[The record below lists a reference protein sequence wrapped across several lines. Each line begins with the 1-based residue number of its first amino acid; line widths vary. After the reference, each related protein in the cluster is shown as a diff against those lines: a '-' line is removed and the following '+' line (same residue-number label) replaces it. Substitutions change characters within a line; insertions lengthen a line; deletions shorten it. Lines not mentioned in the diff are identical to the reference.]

1 MIEEAQKNRPDGQNK
16 AQNGSQNSAGKSG
29 SNREHSSDSAYLD
42 RLQFRPELRKTWLN
56 FFVSNFRVV
65 VLMIVM
71 ISAWG
76 LYSFANLPRESNPEV
91 KIPIAIVTTVYP
103 GASPS
108 DVEQFVTKKIETQL
122 SGLKG
127 LDTLT
132 SNSYN
137 SLSSITVQ
145 FNADADIQSS
155 IQLLRNAVDQAKPD
169 ISTDAKDPVVSE
181 ISLDDMPVWSIS
193 LSGPYDAFTLR
204 KDAEDIQTELEK
216 IPGVRQVDV
225 AGGDEQ
231 EFEVAYKPDRLL
243 FYGISIAT
251 ANNAILAANAAIPA
265 GNFESGSFV
274 VPIRSDESLNTVA
287 DIEAVPVSHTSDGS
301 IITLNDIATVSEK
314 AVKKTTLSR
323 LSIAGAPPKN
333 AVTLSLVKRQGAS
346 VIDTVAT
353 ARATVD
359 RMVKA
364 LPPGITYSAVGNDQ
378 AKEIDKSF
386 TQLSDDFL
394 LTVLLVGIILFLI
407 VGLKEAFVAGLAIP
421 LVFFVTFGC
430 LLLLGISL
438 NFLSLFSLILALGL
452 LVDDAIVVV
461 SATKQ
466 YLNTGK
472 FTPEEAVLLVL
483 NDFKWVLTTTTLAT
497 VWAFLPLLFATG
509 IIGQYLK
516 SIPVTVSITLVAS
529 LLIALMIN
537 HPLAA
542 VLERIRLTRRFFF
555 IIEALLIGISAI
567 LFYAGGTISI
577 IAGVILIAIEAYLI
591 WWYEKGGKPT
601 LIENRKKMDDEWE
614 SDDLIKEKLRQQG
627 SREHEAFSGRLIHG
641 IVNFHRFL
649 PVYERSFR
657 HYILDK
663 KRRRRVLGAV
673 ILLFIVSVA
682 LVPLGFV
689 KSVFFPIQD
698 SDYVYIDMRT
708 PVGTNLTETSN
719 RVQSVETK
727 LLGYKDIANF
737 STEIGAASP
746 NSGSFGSGAGSASN
760 LASISIIMKDGHKV
774 KSYDFADKLR
784 ADLASTTGV
793 EVNVSTLAGG
803 PPAGAAFE
811 AHIAGDDLDKLS
823 GIVRDLKPMLAS
835 IPGVVNV
842 SVSQKESV
850 PEYTFEL
857 DPAAMEQNS
866 LNAAVVGSALRTA
879 ISGIELTKIV
889 EGDKEIQL
897 VATFDQSAL
906 PDLSAIQNLQIL
918 NTQGQPVFLKDVSV
932 IQLKPAVDV
941 ITRIDQKRTI
951 ILSAGTDSR
960 TNGQAVLAAF
970 EKKLASYA
978 MPAGYSITYGGENQQ
993 NAESVASVL
1002 RAMLIALILIVATL
1016 VIQFNSFRKAL
1027 IVLVPIPLA
1036 LIGVFIGMAV
1046 FNVPLSFPGLIGILA
1061 LFGIVVK
1068 NAIILV
1074 DKINLNIRFG
1084 IKFEDA
1090 IADAGKSRLEA
1101 IFITSI
1107 CTIIGILPVT
1117 LSNELWRSLGGAVI
1131 FGLTLSS
1138 FLTLYIVPAFFLV
1151 LVKDKKQH
1159 F

>member
-1 MIEEAQKNRPDGQNK
+1 MNNH
-16 AQNGSQNSAGKSG
+16 
-29 SNREHSSDSAYLD
+29 EHSSDSKYLE
-42 RLQFRPELRKTWLN
+42 RLEFKPELRTTWLN
-56 FFVSNFRVV
+56 FFVTNFRVV
-65 VLMIVM
+65 VLLILMIT
-71 ISAWG
+71 AWG
-76 LYSFANLPRESNPEV
+76 LYSFFNLPRESSPEI

-108 DVEQFVTKKIETQL
+108 DVEQFVTKKIETEL

-127 LDTLT
+127 LNKLT

-137 SLSSITVQ
+137 SISAITVE
-145 FNADADIQSS
+145 FNANADIESS
-155 IQLLRNAVDQAKPD
+155 IQLLRNSVDKAKPN
-169 ISTDAKDPVVSE
+169 ISTDAKDPIVSE

-193 LSGPYDAFTLR
+193 ITGPYDAFTLR
-204 KDAEDIQTELEK
+204 KYAEDIQTELEK
-216 IPGVRQVDV
+216 IPGVRQVDIS
-225 AGGDEQ
+225 GGDEK

-243 FYGISIAT
+243 YYGISSSD

-265 GNFESGSFV
+265 GNFDTGSFV
-274 VPIRSDESLNTVA
+274 VPIRSDQSLDTVNEIA
-287 DIEAVPVSHTSDGS
+287 DVPVSHSADGS
-301 IITLNDIATVSEK
+301 IVTVKDIASVTEK
-314 AVKKTTLSR
+314 AVKKTSYSR
-323 LSIAGAPPKN
+323 LSIAGAPTKN

-346 VIDTVAT
+346 VLDTVDT
-353 ARATVD
+353 AKATVD
-359 RMVKA
+359 KMVKT
-364 LPPGITYSAVGNDQ
+364 LPPGITYSIVGQDL
-378 AKEIDKSF
+378 AKLVRHDF

-394 LTVLLVGIILFLI
+394 LTVLLVSIILFLI

-421 LVFFVTFGC
+421 MVFFVTFGC
-430 LLLLGISL
+430 LLMLGISL

-516 SIPVTVSITLVAS
+516 SIPITVSITLVAS

-555 IIEALLIGISAI
+555 IIEAVLMVITAVLLYMGGVIPVILGIILIG
-567 LFYAGGTISI
+567 
-577 IAGVILIAIEAYLI
+577 IEAYLI
-591 WWYEKGGKPT
+591 WWYEKGGKPK
-601 LIENRKKMDDEWE
+601 LAANVALMEAEWE
-614 SDDLIKEKLRQQG
+614 SDDKIKAKLRQQG
-627 SREHEAFSGRLIHG
+627 SRDHENLAGRLMHG
-641 IVNFHRFL
+641 IINFHRFL
-649 PVYERSFR
+649 PIYEDSFR

-663 KRRRRVLGAV
+663 KRRRWVLSGVVA
-673 ILLFIVSVA
+673 LFILSVA

-689 KSVFFPIQD
+689 KSVFFPVQD
-698 SDYVYIDMRT
+698 SDYVFIDMRT
-708 PVGTNLTETSN
+708 PVGTNLTETDS
-719 RVQSVETK
+719 RVKAVEEK
-727 LLGYKDIANF
+727 LLAYKDIDNF
-737 STEIGAASP
+737 STIIGSASP
-746 NSGSFGSGAGSASN
+746 NSGSFGAGAGSGSN
-760 LASISIIMKDGHKV
+760 LASISIILKDAGV
-774 KSYDFADKLR
+774 RSMKSYDFADKLR
-784 ADLASTTGV
+784 DDLAGTPGMD
-793 EVNVSTLAGG
+793 VNVSTLAGG
-803 PPAGAAFE
+803 PPSGAAFE
-811 AHIAGDDLDKLS
+811 AHIAGDSLDAL
-823 GIVRDLKPMLAS
+823 GGVVRDLKPILSS

-850 PEYTFEL
+850 PEYTFTL
-857 DPAAMEQNS
+857 DPSAMEQNS
-866 LNAAVVGSALRTA
+866 LNAAIVGSTLRTA
-879 ISGIELTKIV
+879 VSGVELTKIV

-897 VATFDQSAL
+897 MATFDARSI
-906 PDLSAIQNLQIL
+906 PDLAAIQNLQIL
-918 NTQGQPVFLKDVSV
+918 NARKQPVYLKDVAK
-932 IQLKPAVDV
+932 IELKPAVDV

-951 ILSAGTDSR
+951 ILSGGADAS
-960 TNGQAVLAAF
+960 TNGQAILAEF
-970 EKKLASYA
+970 QKRIASYTL
-978 MPAGYSITYGGENQQ
+978 PAGYSITYGGENEQ

-1002 RAMLIALILIVATL
+1002 RAMIIALVLIVATL
-1016 VIQFNSFRKAL
+1016 IIQFNSFRKAL

-1046 FNVPLSFPGLIGILA
+1046 FDVPLSFPGLIGILA

-1074 DKINLNIRFG
+1074 DKINLNIKSG

-1138 FLTLYIVPAFFLV
+1138 FLTLYIVPAVFLV
-1151 LVKDKKQH
+1151 FVKDEKQH